1 MPRKLLPKTMS
12 KYVTDQLEMATGIS
26 SVGGEHGEAAS
37 SAATESTKK
46 VRSHYLRGH
55 VESAVYH
62 IAKLTDMA
70 FDEEEYISRA
80 GHELETFKKSYC
92 RPMVERQKV
101 AIMAHPR
108 RGELSAEE
116 IQFK

>member
-1 MPRKLLPKTMS
+1 MSIPPK
-12 KYVTDQLEMATGIS
+12 KRHTG
-26 SVGGEHGEAAS
+26 SVFHGFEIQVADPTS

-70 FDEEEYISRA
+70 FDEEDYISRA

-108 RGELSAEE
+108 RGELTAEE

>member
-1 MPRKLLPKTMS
+1 M
-12 KYVTDQLEMATGIS
+12 
-26 SVGGEHGEAAS
+26 
-37 SAATESTKK
+37 
-46 VRSHYLRGH
+46 
-55 VESAVYH
+55 ESAVYH

-108 RGELSAEE
+108 RGELTAEE